1 MSNKTSFLVSAG
13 ALGLLA
19 VGPAVVQA
27 DTPTSNS
34 LGDVVT
40 VLCQTLQVCAPSNPT
55 PDDDGV
61 IMSRD

>member
-1 MSNKTSFLVSAG
+1 MRNKASFLTCAG

-19 VGPAVVQA
+19 LGPAVVQA

-34 LGDVVT
+34 PGDVLIA
-40 VLCQTLQVCAPSNPT
+40 LCQALQVCAPSNPT
-55 PDDDGV
+55 TDDDGV